1 MMLRSL
7 RLSLRRRTPSPQ
19 RGEGWGEGA
28 PTERPEPPHHSRFFG
43 SAFLTRNG
51 GQRPPTPLPYGERE
65 KWWPSLLII
74 VCLAASSPT
83 YAETIADIANYSGP
97 DRTQRL
103 IDGAKKEGVVSL
115 YSSAV
120 TADSNAIADAFT
132 KKYGVKVQLWR
143 GSSEDILRR
152 AVTEHRGGRDD
163 ADVAETA
170 GTEMEGLR
178 REQLLHEMVSPVF
191 ADLIPQAVASHRP
204 WVTSRLS
211 IFTAAF
217 NTTLIKPEDAPK
229 SYEDLTDPKWQ
240 GKLGVEADDG
250 NWFMSVAGVMGE
262 GKAVAL
268 FRKIVAV
275 NGMSV
280 RKGHTLLSNL
290 VVAGEVPLALTVYG
304 YRVNELKAKAAPI
317 DGTVLPPAVALP
329 TGIAVFAHAPHPNA
343 AALFMD
349 FFLSDGQRILAE
361 RGNVPTNR
369 TVKEPPPG
377 LTFVDVAKFLDQGD
391 KWTKLFK
398 ETFANGMR

>member
-1 MMLRSL
+1 MLKAL
-7 RLSLRRRTPSPQ
+7 RLGLAK
-19 RGEGWGEGA
+19 WA
-28 PTERPEPPHHSRFFG
+28 PWV
-43 SAFLTRNG
+43 A
-51 GQRPPTPLPYGERE
+51 
-65 KWWPSLLII
+65 LI
-74 VCLAASSPT
+74 VYLAAATPAH
-83 YAETIADIANYSGP
+83 AETIADIANYSGP
-97 DRTQRL
+97 GRTQRL
-103 IDGAKKEGVVSL
+103 IDGAKKEAVVTL

-120 TADSNAIADAFT
+120 TDDSNAIAGAFE

-152 AVTEHRGGRDD
+152 AITEHRGGRDD
-163 ADVAETA
+163 VDVAETA
-170 GTEMEGLR
+170 GTEMEGLQ
-178 REQLLHEMVSPVF
+178 REQLLHEMASPVF
-191 ADLIPQAVASHRP
+191 ADLIPQAVAPHRP

-217 NTTLIKPEDAPK
+217 NTTLIKLEDVPK
-229 SYEDLTDPKWQ
+229 TYEDLADPKWK

-250 NWFMSVAGVMGE
+250 NWFMSVAGAMGE
-262 GKAVAL
+262 DKAVAL

-304 YRVNELKAKAAPI
+304 YRVNELKAKSAPI

-329 TGIAVFAHAPHPNA
+329 TGIAVFAHAPHPFA
-343 AALFMD
+343 AALFTD
-349 FFLSDGQRILAE
+349 FFLGDGQRILLD

-369 TVKEPPPG
+369 TVQEPLPG
-377 LTFVDVAKFLDQGD
+377 LTFVDVSKFLNEGD

-398 ETFANGMR
+398 EIFASGGR

>member
-1 MMLRSL
+1 MF
-7 RLSLRRRTPSPQ
+7 RLL
-19 RGEGWGEGA
+19 A
-28 PTERPEPPHHSRFFG
+28 
-43 SAFLTRNG
+43 
-51 GQRPPTPLPYGERE
+51 
-65 KWWPSLLII
+65 II
-74 VCLAASSPT
+74 VCLVVANAAS
-83 YAETIADIANYSGP
+83 AETITDIASYTGA
-97 DRTQRL
+97 DRNQRL

-120 TADSNAIADAFT
+120 TDDSNAIAAAFE

-163 ADVAETA
+163 VDVAETA

-178 REQLLHEMVSPVF
+178 REQLLQEISSPVF
-191 ADLIPQAVASHRP
+191 AELIPQAVVPHRP

-217 NTTLIKPEDAPK
+217 NTTLIKPEAAPK
-229 SYEDLTDPKWQ
+229 SYEELTDPQWK
-240 GKLGVEADDG
+240 GKLGIEADDG
-250 NWFMSVAGVMGE
+250 NWFMSIAGAMGE
-262 GKAVAL
+262 DKAVAL
-268 FRKIVAV
+268 FRKIVAR

-304 YRVNELKAKAAPI
+304 YRINELKAKAAPI
-317 DGTVLPPAVALP
+317 DGAVLPPAVALP
-329 TGIAVFAHAPHPNA
+329 TGIAVFTHAQHPYA

-349 FFLSDGQRILAE
+349 FFLGDGQGILAE

-369 TVKEPPPG
+369 TVQEPPPG
-377 LTFVDVAKFLDQGD
+377 LTFVDVAKFLDEGD

-398 ETFANGMR
+398 ETFASGMR

>member
-1 MMLRSL
+1 
-7 RLSLRRRTPSPQ
+7 
-19 RGEGWGEGA
+19 
-28 PTERPEPPHHSRFFG
+28 
-43 SAFLTRNG
+43 LTKNG

-65 KWWPSLLII
+65 KWWPSLLIF
-74 VCLAASSPT
+74 VCLATANPA
-83 YAETIADIANYSGP
+83 YAETIADIANYNGP

-103 IDGAKKEGVVSL
+103 IDGAKKEGGVSL

-120 TADSNAIADAFT
+120 TDDSNAIAGAFE
-132 KKYGVKVQLWR
+132 KKYGVPVKLWR

-163 ADVAETA
+163 VDVAETA

-178 REQLLHEMVSPVF
+178 REQLLQEVSSPAF
-191 ADLIPQAVASHRP
+191 ADLIPQAVAPHRP

-217 NTTLIKPEDAPK
+217 NTTLIKSEDAPK
-229 SYEDLTDPKWQ
+229 SYEDLTNPQWK
-240 GKLGVEADDG
+240 GKLGVEADDA
-250 NWFMSVAGVMGE
+250 NWFMSIAGAMGE
-262 GKAVAL
+262 DKAVAL
-268 FRKIVAV
+268 FRKIVAR
-275 NGMSV
+275 NGMSM

-304 YRVNELKAKAAPI
+304 YRINELKAKAAPI

-329 TGIAVFAHAPHPNA
+329 TGIAVFAHAPHPYA

-349 FFLSDGQRILAE
+349 FFLGDGQRILAE

-377 LTFVDVAKFLDQGD
+377 LAFVDVAKFLDEGD

-398 ETFANGMR
+398 ETFASGMR

>member
-1 MMLRSL
+1 MS
-7 RLSLRRRTPSPQ
+7 RLL
-19 RGEGWGEGA
+19 A
-28 PTERPEPPHHSRFFG
+28 
-43 SAFLTRNG
+43 
-51 GQRPPTPLPYGERE
+51 
-65 KWWPSLLII
+65 II
-74 VCLAASSPT
+74 VCLVVANAAS
-83 YAETIADIANYSGP
+83 AETIADIANYTGP

-103 IDGAKKEGVVSL
+103 IDGARKEGVITL

-120 TADSNAIADAFT
+120 TDDSNAIAAAFE
-132 KKYGVKVQLWR
+132 KKYGIKVQLWR

-163 ADVAETA
+163 VDVAETA

-178 REQLLHEMVSPVF
+178 REKLLQEISSPVF
-191 ADLIPQAVASHRP
+191 ADLISQAVAPNRP

-211 IFTAAF
+211 IFTAAS

-229 SYEDLTDPKWQ
+229 TYQDLTDPRWK

-250 NWFMSVAGVMGE
+250 NWFMSVAGAMGE
-262 GKAVAL
+262 DKAVAL
-268 FRKIVAV
+268 FRKVVAV
-275 NGMSV
+275 NGMSL

-304 YRVNELKAKAAPI
+304 YRINELKAKGAPI

-329 TGIAVFAHAPHPNA
+329 TGIAVFAHAPHPYA

-349 FFLSDGQRILAE
+349 FFLGDGQRILLE

-369 TVKEPPPG
+369 AVQAPPPG
-377 LTFVDVAKFLDQGD
+377 LAFVDVAKFLDEGD

-398 ETFANGMR
+398 ETFASGMR

>member
-1 MMLRSL
+1 MLQSL

-19 RGEGWGEGA
+19 RGE
-28 PTERPEPPHHSRFFG
+28 
-43 SAFLTRNG
+43 
-51 GQRPPTPLPYGERE
+51 RE
-65 KWWPSLLII
+65 KWAPWLALI
-74 VCLAASSPT
+74 VWLAASSPT
-83 YAETIADIANYSGP
+83 YAETIADIADYSGP

-103 IDGAKKEGVVSL
+103 IDGAKKEGIVSL

-163 ADVAETA
+163 VDVAETA

-178 REQLLHEMVSPVF
+178 REQLLHELTSPVF
-191 ADLIPQAVASHRP
+191 ADLIPQAVVPHRP

-229 SYEDLTDPKWQ
+229 TYEDLADLKWQ

-250 NWFMSVAGVMGE
+250 NWFMSVAAAMGE
-262 GKAVAL
+262 DKAAAL
-268 FRKIVAV
+268 FRKIVAA

-280 RKGHTLLSNL
+280 RKGHTLLANL

-304 YRVNELKAKAAPI
+304 YRINELKAKTAPI

-329 TGIAVFAHAPHPNA
+329 TGIAVFAHAPHPYA

-349 FFLSDGQRILAE
+349 FFLGDGQRILLD

-369 TVKEPPPG
+369 TVQQPPPG
-377 LTFVDVAKFLDQGD
+377 LAFVDVAKFLDEGD

-398 ETFANGMR
+398 ETFASGMR

>member
-1 MMLRSL
+1 MLRAL
-7 RLSLRRRTPSPQ
+7 RFGLRRRTPSPQ

-28 PTERPEPPHHSRFFG
+28 PTERPE
-43 SAFLTRNG
+43 L
-51 GQRPPTPLPYGERE
+51 PLPYGERE
-65 KWWPSLLII
+65 KWALWLALII
-74 VCLAASSPT
+74 YLATANFAR
-83 YAETIADIANYSGP
+83 AETIADIASLSGP

-120 TADSNAIADAFT
+120 TDDSNAIAAAFE

-163 ADVAETA
+163 VDVAETA

-178 REQLLHEMVSPVF
+178 REQLLQEISSPVF
-191 ADLIPQAVASHRP
+191 ADLIPQAVAPHRP
-204 WVTSRLS
+204 WATSRLS

-217 NTTLIKPEDAPK
+217 NTTLIKPEAAPK
-229 SYEDLTDPKWQ
+229 TYEDLTDPQWK
-240 GKLGVEADDG
+240 GKLGVEADDA
-250 NWFMSVAGVMGE
+250 NWFMSIAGAMGE
-262 GKAVAL
+262 DKAVAL
-268 FRKIVAV
+268 FRNIVAR
-275 NGMSV
+275 NGMSM

-304 YRVNELKAKAAPI
+304 YRINELKAKAAPI

-329 TGIAVFAHAPHPNA
+329 TGIAVFAHAPHPYA

-349 FFLSDGQRILAE
+349 FFLGDGQRILARSRQRADQSHRAGTAAGSHLRR
-361 RGNVPTNR
+361 RGEIPRRGRQVDK
-369 TVKEPPPG
+369 TV
-377 LTFVDVAKFLDQGD
+377 QGD
-391 KWTKLFK
+391 FCRRGAVSIRPARSVVPGPSQHAQPIA
-398 ETFANGMR
+398 EA

>member
-1 MMLRSL
+1 MLRAL
-7 RLSLRRRTPSPQ
+7 WL
-19 RGEGWGEGA
+19 A
-28 PTERPEPPHHSRFFG
+28 
-43 SAFLTRNG
+43 
-51 GQRPPTPLPYGERE
+51 
-65 KWWPSLLII
+65 LI
-74 VCLAASSPT
+74 VYLAAANPAR
-83 YAETIADIANYSGP
+83 AETIADIANLSGP

-120 TADSNAIADAFT
+120 TDDSNAIAGAFE
-132 KKYGVKVQLWR
+132 KKYGVPVKLWR

-152 AVTEHRGGRDD
+152 AVTEHRGSRDD
-163 ADVAETA
+163 VDVAETA

-178 REQLLHEMVSPVF
+178 REQLLQDISSPVF
-191 ADLIPQAVASHRP
+191 ADLIPQAVAPHRP

-217 NTTLIKPEDAPK
+217 NTTLIKSEDAPK
-229 SYEDLTDPKWQ
+229 TYDDLTDPKWK

-250 NWFMSVAGVMGE
+250 NWFMSIAGAMGE
-262 GKAVAL
+262 DKAVTL
-268 FRKIVAV
+268 FRKIVAI
-275 NGMSV
+275 NGMSL

-304 YRVNELKAKAAPI
+304 YRINELKAKAAPI

-329 TGIAVFAHAPHPNA
+329 TGIAVFAHAPHPYA

-349 FFLSDGQRILAE
+349 FFLGDGQRILAE

-369 TVKEPPPG
+369 TVQEPPSG
-377 LTFVDVAKFLDQGD
+377 LAFVDVAKFLDQGD

-398 ETFANGMR
+398 ETFAGQGR

>member
-1 MMLRSL
+1 MPFLRT
-7 RLSLRRRTPSPQ
+7 RRSY
-19 RGEGWGEGA
+19 
-28 PTERPEPPHHSRFFG
+28 PPLQ
-43 SAFLTRNG
+43 A
-51 GQRPPTPLPYGERE
+51 EV
-65 KWWPSLLII
+65 KWPRWLAII
-74 VCLAASSPT
+74 ISLAAANSAH
-83 YAETIADIANYSGP
+83 AETIADIANLSGP

-120 TADSNAIADAFT
+120 TDDSNAIASAFE
-132 KKYGVKVQLWR
+132 KKYGVPVKLWR

-152 AVTEHRGGRDD
+152 AVTGHRGGRDD
-163 ADVAETA
+163 VDVAETA

-178 REQLLHEMVSPVF
+178 REQLLQDISSPVF
-191 ADLIPQAVASHRP
+191 ADLIPQAVVPHRP

-217 NTTLIKPEDAPK
+217 NTTLIKSEDAPK
-229 SYEDLTDPKWQ
+229 TYDDLTDPRWK

-250 NWFMSVAGVMGE
+250 NWFMSIAGAMGE
-262 GKAVAL
+262 DKAVAL
-268 FRKIVAV
+268 FRKIVAI
-275 NGMSV
+275 NGVSL

-304 YRVNELKAKAAPI
+304 YRINELKAKAAPI

-329 TGIAVFAHAPHPNA
+329 TGIAVFAHAPHPYA

-349 FFLSDGQRILAE
+349 FFLGDGQRILAE

-369 TVKEPPPG
+369 TVQEPPPG
-377 LTFVDVAKFLDQGD
+377 LAFVDVAKFLDQGD

-398 ETFANGMR
+398 DTFAAQGR

>member
-1 MMLRSL
+1 MRFACDLLASPACGGG
-7 RLSLRRRTPSPQ
+7 RRAKLA
-19 RGEGWGEGA
+19 GWGLA
-28 PTERPEPPHHSRFFG
+28 SRIEQ
-43 SAFLTRNG
+43 ATD
-51 GQRPPTPLPYGERE
+51 PLPTLPRKRGR
-65 KWWPSLLII
+65 KNWALWLALIA
-74 VCLAASSPT
+74 CLAAANPAR
-83 YAETIADIANYSGP
+83 AETIADIANLTGP

-103 IDGAKKEGVVSL
+103 IDGAKKEGTVSL

-120 TADSNAIADAFT
+120 TDDSNAIAAAFE

-163 ADVAETA
+163 VDVAETA

-178 REQLLHEMVSPVF
+178 REQLLQEISSPVF
-191 ADLIPQAVASHRP
+191 ADLIPQAVVPHRP

-217 NTTLIKPEDAPK
+217 NTTLIKPEAAPK
-229 SYEDLTDPKWQ
+229 TYEDLADPQWK
-240 GKLGVEADDG
+240 GKLGVEADDA
-250 NWFMSVAGVMGE
+250 NWFMSIAGAMGE
-262 GKAVAL
+262 DKAVAL
-268 FRKIVAV
+268 FRKIVAG
-275 NGMSV
+275 NGMSM

-304 YRVNELKAKAAPI
+304 YRISELKAKAAPI

-329 TGIAVFAHAPHPNA
+329 TGIAVFAHAPHPSA

-349 FFLSDGQRILAE
+349 FFLGDGQRILFE

-369 TVKEPPPG
+369 TVQEPPPG
-377 LTFVDVAKFLDQGD
+377 LAFVDVAKFLDEGD
-391 KWTKLFK
+391 KWTKRFK
-398 ETFANGMR
+398 EIFASGGR

>member
-1 MMLRSL
+1 MLRSF
-7 RLSLRRRTPSPQ
+7 
-19 RGEGWGEGA
+19 A
-28 PTERPEPPHHSRFFG
+28 
-43 SAFLTRNG
+43 
-51 GQRPPTPLPYGERE
+51 
-65 KWWPSLLII
+65 II
-74 VCLAASSPT
+74 VCLGVANAAS
-83 YAETIADIANYSGP
+83 AETIADIANYTGP
-97 DRTQRL
+97 DRTQHL

-120 TADSNAIADAFT
+120 TDDSNAIAIAFE

-152 AVTEHRGGRDD
+152 AITEHRGGRDD
-163 ADVAETA
+163 VDVAETA

-178 REQLLHEMVSPVF
+178 REQLLQE
-191 ADLIPQAVASHRP
+191 
-204 WVTSRLS
+204 VTSRLS

-217 NTTLIKPEDAPK
+217 NTTLIQPKDAPRT
-229 SYEDLTDPKWQ
+229 YEDLTDPQWK
-240 GKLGVEADDG
+240 GKLGVEADDA
-250 NWFMSVAGVMGE
+250 NWLMSIAGAMGE
-262 GKAVAL
+262 DRAVAL

-304 YRVNELKAKAAPI
+304 YRINELKAKGAPI

-329 TGIAVFAHAPHPNA
+329 TGIAVFTHAPHPYA

-349 FFLSDGQRILAE
+349 FFLGDGQRILAE

-377 LTFVDVAKFLDQGD
+377 LALVDVARFLDEGD

-398 ETFANGMR
+398 EIFAGGGR

>member
-1 MMLRSL
+1 MLRVV
-7 RLSLRRRTPSPQ
+7 
-19 RGEGWGEGA
+19 RGRACTCE
-28 PTERPEPPHHSRFFG
+28 
-43 SAFLTRNG
+43 L
-51 GQRPPTPLPYGERE
+51 PLPDGERG
-65 KWWPSLLII
+65 KLLPLLLVIFC
-74 VCLAASSPT
+74 VVAAT
-83 YAETIADIANYSGP
+83 AAHAETISDIANLSGP

-103 IDGAKKEGVVSL
+103 IDGARKEGVVTL
-115 YSSAV
+115 YSSAIIDD
-120 TADSNAIADAFT
+120 TNAIASAFEQ
-132 KKYGVKVQLWR
+132 KYGVKVQLWR

-152 AVTEHRGGRDD
+152 AVTEHRGGRYD

-170 GTEMEGLR
+170 GTDMEGLQ
-178 REQLLHEMVSPVF
+178 RERLLQEISSPVF
-191 ADLIPQAVASHRP
+191 AELITQAVVPQRA

-229 SYEDLTDPKWQ
+229 TYEDLTEPKWK

-250 NWFMSVAGVMGE
+250 NWFMSIAGVMGE
-262 GKAVAL
+262 DKAVAL

-275 NGMSV
+275 NGMSM

-304 YRVNELKAKAAPI
+304 YRINELKAKAAPI
-317 DGTVLPPAVALP
+317 DGAVLPPAVALP
-329 TGIAVFAHAPHPNA
+329 TGIAVFAHAPHPYA

-349 FFLSDGQRILAE
+349 FFLGDGQRILAE

-369 TVKEPPPG
+369 TVQEPPPG
-377 LTFVDVAKFLDQGD
+377 LAFVDVAKFLDEGD

-398 ETFANGMR
+398 ETFASGMR

>member
-1 MMLRSL
+1 MF
-7 RLSLRRRTPSPQ
+7 RLL
-19 RGEGWGEGA
+19 A
-28 PTERPEPPHHSRFFG
+28 
-43 SAFLTRNG
+43 
-51 GQRPPTPLPYGERE
+51 
-65 KWWPSLLII
+65 II
-74 VCLAASSPT
+74 VCLGVANAAS
-83 YAETIADIANYSGP
+83 AETIADIVSLSGP

-120 TADSNAIADAFT
+120 TDDSNAIAIAFE

-163 ADVAETA
+163 VDVAETA

-178 REQLLHEMVSPVF
+178 REQLLQEISSPVF
-191 ADLIPQAVASHRP
+191 ADLIPQAVAPHRP

-229 SYEDLTDPKWQ
+229 TYEDLTDPKWK

-250 NWFMSVAGVMGE
+250 NWFMSIAGAMGE
-262 GKAVAL
+262 DKAVAL
-268 FRKIVAV
+268 FRKIAAV
-275 NGMSV
+275 NGMSM

-304 YRVNELKAKAAPI
+304 YRINELKAKAAPI
-317 DGTVLPPAVALP
+317 DGTVLSPAVALP
-329 TGIAVFAHAPHPNA
+329 TGIAVFAHAPHPYA

-349 FFLSDGQRILAE
+349 FFLGDGQRILLD

-369 TVKEPPPG
+369 TVQEPPPG
-377 LTFVDVAKFLDQGD
+377 LAFVDVAKFLDEGD

-398 ETFANGMR
+398 ETFSSGMR

>member
-1 MMLRSL
+1 MLRAL
-7 RLSLRRRTPSPQ
+7 RLGLRKRTPSPQ

-28 PTERPEPPHHSRFFG
+28 PTERPEPPHHSRSPG
-43 SAFLTRNG
+43 SAFLTKNG
-51 GQRPPTPLPYGERE
+51 GPRPPTPLPYAERE
-65 KWWPSLLII
+65 KWAPSLALI
-74 VCLAASSPT
+74 VFLAVTSGAS
-83 YAETIADIANYSGP
+83 AQTIADIASLSGP

-120 TADSNAIADAFT
+120 TDDSNAIAIAFE

-163 ADVAETA
+163 VDVAETA

-178 REQLLHEMVSPVF
+178 REQLLQGISSPVF
-191 ADLIPQAVASHRP
+191 ADLIPQAVAPHRP

-217 NTTLIKPEDAPK
+217 NTTLIKSEDVPK
-229 SYEDLTDPKWQ
+229 SYEDLADPRWR

-250 NWFMSVAGVMGE
+250 NWFMSIAGAMGE
-262 GKAVAL
+262 DKAVAL
-268 FRKIVAV
+268 FRNIVAV

-304 YRVNELKAKAAPI
+304 YRINELKAKAAPI
-317 DGTVLPPAVALP
+317 DGTVLPPVVALP
-329 TGIAVFAHAPHPNA
+329 TGIAVFAHAPHPYA
-343 AALFMD
+343 AVLFMD

-369 TVKEPPPG
+369 TVQEPPPG
-377 LTFVDVAKFLDQGD
+377 LIFVDGAKFLDQGD

-398 ETFANGMR
+398 EIFAGGAR